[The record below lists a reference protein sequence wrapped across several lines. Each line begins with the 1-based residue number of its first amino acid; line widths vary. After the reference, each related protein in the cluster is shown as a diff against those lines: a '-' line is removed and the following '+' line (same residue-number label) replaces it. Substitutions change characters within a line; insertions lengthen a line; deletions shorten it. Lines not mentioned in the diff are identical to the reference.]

1 MNKKALIGFVPCL
14 FIGLALAFF
23 IPREPLYQ
31 WWTLKRWIDVKKR
44 GRGGTHP
51 AILELVNV
59 DEKGVQFFIAG
70 LRAEDPYI
78 REGSA
83 ELLLDCGTKA
93 LPALKAALVSSDP
106 RLQKGSLMVFEKL
119 DPVRQ
124 EQGYLELVKV
134 HNSDDS
140 ELRRRAGQLLLDH
153 SIVSGLPKD
162 VSVLAEYRTNLE
174 SKYTSVQLW
183 AAYILALNNDKHPEL
198 FSLSMKGL
206 GQPEAQLRM
215 RSILALTALR
225 QKPEEVARAFIPL
238 LKDSR
243 KEIRVR
249 VLKSLVLFG
258 KEASLAALPVIEQM
272 IHGDEESAALAW
284 KGLTLFQSKDPKLVP
299 ALLTLLNSKDSRF
312 RNWAN
317 SELERLG
324 PLAKGA
330 VPALVQSLEKAEELL
345 KKRRLIKLIGWVS
358 GDEEEGALALLPY
371 LRGKDGLDL
380 AALIAL
386 EGMTLK
392 GARLREALVKDL
404 EHPTRKIRGW
414 AARVLGYMGAGAAEA
429 VPAIAQALYEQRIND
444 YSAARALLPIAK
456 EVDSVAVY
464 AAKYLRFERGQR
476 QARWVRKL
484 LEVMGPGRRRALVI
498 FEDLLK
504 TGREKRRRDV
514 AGLLDLFGEESV
526 RLLRLALKDRSDGVR
541 LMALKSLQKI
551 ALLGGG
557 AVSDLVKAF
566 EQPEEKLRREIAKT
580 LGAVCAEPPPRL
592 LELLKGPNNELKGLV
607 FLVLQ
612 SMKARAGSA
621 VDLLFEETK
630 SKEVW
635 VKEMAFDT
643 LWKIGPK
650 SVAKL
655 LILLGSKDSEIRRC
669 AVYAL
674 GNIGVLAEDAVPA
687 IKKCLEDEDP
697 NVRKGARFALRKIV
711 KSSGS

>member
-1 MNKKALIGFVPCL
+1 MKKKALIGFVPCL

-59 DEKGVQFFIAG
+59 DEEGIQFFLAG
-70 LRAEDPYI
+70 LKAEDPYI

-93 LPALKAALVSSDP
+93 LPALKAALVSPDP
-106 RLQKGSLMVFEKL
+106 RLQRGSLMVFEKL

-134 HNSDDS
+134 HNSADP

-162 VSVLAEYRTNLE
+162 EAILAEYRTNLE
-174 SKYTSVQLW
+174 SKYSSVQLW
-183 AAYILALNNDKHPEL
+183 SAYILALNNDKHPQL
-198 FSLSMKGL
+198 FSLLMKGL
-206 GQPEAQLRM
+206 EQPEAQLRM
-215 RSILALTALR
+215 RNLLALTALR
-225 QKPEEVARAFIPL
+225 QKPEEVTRAFIPL
-238 LKDSR
+238 LKDPD
-243 KEIRVR
+243 KEIRAR
-249 VLKSLVLFG
+249 ALKSLVLFG
-258 KEASLAALPVIEQM
+258 KDAALAALPVMEQM
-272 IHGDEESAALAW
+272 IHGDQENAALAW

-299 ALLTLLNSKDSRF
+299 GLLTLLNSKDPRF
-312 RNWAN
+312 RSWAD

-330 VPALVQSLEKAEELL
+330 VPGLVQSLEDETGKL
-345 KKRRLIKLIGWVS
+345 KKRRLIKLIGVVS
-358 GDEEEGALALLPY
+358 GDEEEAALALLPY
-371 LRGKDGLDL
+371 LRGKDGLDFD
-380 AALIAL
+380 ALRAL
-386 EGMTLK
+386 KGMTLK

-404 EHPTRKIRGW
+404 KHPTREIRGR
-414 AARVLGYMGAGAAEA
+414 AARVLGYMGAEAAEA
-429 VPAIAQALYEQRIND
+429 VPAIAQALYEKRIND
-444 YSAARALLPIAK
+444 FFAKEALLPIAK

-464 AAKYLRFERGQR
+464 AAKYLRFERSQWQG
-476 QARWVRKL
+476 RWVREL
-484 LEVMGPGRRRALVI
+484 LEVMGPERRGALVI

-504 TGREKRRRDV
+504 TGGEKRRRDI
-514 AGLLDLFGEESV
+514 AELLDLFGEEGV
-526 RLLRLALKDRSDGVR
+526 RLLRLALKDKSDGVR
-541 LMALKSLQKI
+541 LTALKSLQKL

-557 AVSDLVKAF
+557 AVSDLVTAF

-580 LGAVCAEPPPRL
+580 LGAICAEAPPRL

-607 FLVLQ
+607 FLALQ
-612 SMKARAGSA
+612 TMKDRAGSA

-630 SKEVW
+630 NKDLW
-635 VKEMAFDT
+635 VREMAFDT

-650 SVAKL
+650 SVGNL
-655 LILLGSKDSEIRRC
+655 LILLSSKDSETRRC

-674 GNIGVLAEDAVPA
+674 GNIGVLARDAVPA